1 VSYNFLDNCSENMD
15 LLTTSTSALV
25 SQVGGRHLTF
35 QFTNAQQKLLQHPYG
50 QMFILYA
57 MFYISTRSLILAAV
71 LIVLY
76 LILIN
81 VLLNEKHPFN
91 IFSRN
96 WLKKEGFLDENT
108 QSRSNLYKSNISK
121 LES

>member
-1 VSYNFLDNCSENMD
+1 MD

-35 QFTNAQQKLLQHPYG
+35 EFTSAQQKLLQHPYG

-71 LIVLY
+71 LIILY

-81 VLLNEKHPFN
+81 VLLNEKHPLN